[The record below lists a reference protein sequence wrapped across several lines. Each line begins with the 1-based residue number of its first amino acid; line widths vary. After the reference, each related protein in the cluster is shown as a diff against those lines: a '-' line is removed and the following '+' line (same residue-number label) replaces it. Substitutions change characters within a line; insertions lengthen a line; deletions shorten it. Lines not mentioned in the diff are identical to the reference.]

1 MMNRCTARTAT
12 AGFSLI
18 ELAVVLVIIGL
29 MLGGLLVPLGT
40 QIESDKRKENA
51 ATLESIKDAL
61 IGFAIINQ
69 RLPCPDT
76 NADGREDCPSVAPD
90 GGPKGLPFA
99 DLGVS
104 RNDAWGNPWRY
115 AVTNAFTLLA
125 TPIDH
130 TTVGNINVGTTNNGC
145 VNALLARNVPAL
157 VWSNGKTDNGG
168 VLEGEN
174 TGVNNSCYIDA
185 GYRQVAPLFDDML
198 VWIPPGLLL
207 NRMAAAGRLP

>member
-1 MMNRCTARTAT
+1 MNRCSTHKTT
-12 AGFSLI
+12 TGFSLI

-29 MLGGLLVPLGT
+29 MLGGLLVPLST
-40 QIESDKRKENA
+40 QMENDRRKETA
-51 ATLESIKDAL
+51 ATMESIREAL
-61 IGFAIINQ
+61 IGYAIINQ

-76 NADGREDCPSVAPD
+76 DGDGRQNCPSGVTD
-90 GGPKGLPFA
+90 GAPKGLPFA

-104 RNDAWGNPWRY
+104 PTDAWGNTWRY
-115 AVTNAFTLLA
+115 AVTNAFTSANITVA
-125 TPIDH
+125 T
-130 TTVGNINVGTTNNGC
+130 TGNINVGTTNNVC
-145 VNALLARNVPAL
+145 VNALLASNVPAL

-168 VLEGEN
+168 ALEAEN

-207 NRMAAAGRLP
+207 SRMAAANQL